1 MNIQIASSET
11 MQVVGMPLV
20 VDVDGTLVATDLLHE
35 AALQFIARHP
45 FQTFRILGWL
55 IAGKAHL
62 KAQLA
67 DRVTPGIETVPL
79 RQEVV
84 SLIRHAQAEGR
95 AVYLASASDR
105 RYVESLAE
113 RIGGIAGCF
122 ATDDGANLAGEIK
135 ADRTRGGIRRERV

>member
-79 RQEVV
+79 RQEVYRLYATPKQRDARYILRPHQTAV
-84 SLIRHAQAEGR
+84 TLR
-95 AVYLASASDR
+95 AWPNASAASPAASQQMMGQTSR
-105 RYVESLAE
+105 AKSK
-113 RIGGIAGCF
+113 RI
-122 ATDDGANLAGEIK
+122 DSS
-135 ADRTRGGIRRERV
+135 RIRRERV